1 MSKRFGMVYFDN
13 FTNEDFVWGLL
24 LTGREAEII
33 DTNILRESCSEE
45 DALALAAAL
54 KEKAIDV
61 AVSFNFSPAL
71 SDACMQLGIPYIGW
85 SFDAPLQ
92 TFYEEQVKNDCN
104 YIFTFDK
111 VQLEQI
117 KKSGGKNVYYMPL
130 SSNTYRNRSLE
141 ITGADKV
148 KFGCD
153 VSFIG
158 SLYSVSSYDDAIKVV
173 SRQTADEM
181 ESICKDILGKWVED
195 RQVYGRLSED
205 AIEEI
210 KRYYSNDTAMDD
222 DALYTT
228 ALLTRHIAYLER
240 HEMLKRLSAMD
251 MDFRFHSSDVVTDI
265 PGLETR
271 GRLDY
276 IEELPKA
283 YKFSRINMNITIP
296 GITSGVPLRVFDI
309 MGMGGFALTNY
320 QPEVEEL
327 FSPGKDIEVYHDFDE
342 MEEKVRYYLGHEG
355 ERIRIARAGGE
366 TIARNYTVE
375 KQVSKILSIVGQGL

>member
-24 LTGREAEII
+24 LLGREAEII
-33 DTNILRESCSEE
+33 DTHILRESCSVEDA
-45 DALALAAAL
+45 DALAASL
-54 KEKAIDV
+54 KEKMIDV

-71 SDACMQLGIPYIGW
+71 SDACMKLGIPYIGW

-92 TFYEEQVKNDCN
+92 TLYEQQVKNDCN
-104 YIFTFDK
+104 YLFTFDK

-148 KFGCD
+148 RFGCD

-158 SLYSVSSYDDAIKVV
+158 SLYTVSSYDDAIKLV
-173 SRQTADEM
+173 SEEVALEM
-181 ESICKDILGKWVED
+181 ERVCKEVFGRWGQE
-195 RQVYGRLSED
+195 RQVYGRLSD
-205 AIEEI
+205 GAIAEI

-222 DALYTT
+222 DTLYTT
-228 ALLTRHIAYLER
+228 ALLTRHMAYMER
-240 HEMLKRLSAMD
+240 YEMLRRLAAMEVD
-251 MDFRFHSSDVVTDI
+251 LRFHSSDVVEDI
-265 PGLETR
+265 PGLVTR

-283 YKFSRINMNITIP
+283 YRFSRINMNITIP

-309 MGMGGFALTNY
+309 MGVGGFALTNY

-342 MEEKVRYYLGHEG
+342 MEEKIRYYLGHEG
-355 ERIRIARAGGE
+355 ERIKIARAAGE
-366 TIARNYTVE
+366 TIARSYTVE
-375 KQVSKILSIVGQGL
+375 KQVSKILQIVGQGL